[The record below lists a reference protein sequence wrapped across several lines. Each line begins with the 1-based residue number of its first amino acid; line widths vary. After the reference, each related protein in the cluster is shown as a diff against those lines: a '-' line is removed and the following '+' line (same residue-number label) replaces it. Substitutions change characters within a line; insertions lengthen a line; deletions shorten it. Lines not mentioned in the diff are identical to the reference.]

1 MLKSLFVFLI
11 IMAFAGCRGNKKD
24 ESIHIADPEKGEALF
39 NTVGCAACHSVSG
52 EKKYGPSLNSILDK
66 EVVVIRNGTSYTV
79 RVDREYIRRS
89 LQDPGF
95 ETVNSF
101 ERRKMPHLNLSAEE
115 IDNLID
121 YIIFL
126 NTDSQ

>member
-1 MLKSLFVFLI
+1 ME
-11 IMAFAGCRGNKKD
+11 FAGCRDNKKPD
-24 ESIHIADPEKGEALF
+24 PIHIVNPEKGEALF
-39 NTVGCAACHSVSG
+39 NSVGCVACHSVSG

-126 NTDSQ
+126 NTNSQ